1 MPQIDR
7 KVTGLNQDVTHALQA
22 IGNRPATVAEA
33 KAVRQ
38 AILLDGEIDDAEAD
52 LIAEM
57 SQKDRSQIE
66 VGSAAGS
73 ISVVPFVDDA
83 LGQLSISRLALYRR
97 KAEIVVDNGIAKG
110 KQLIEQGKH
119 LVHEAE
125 AEIKEVASEAGSA
138 FQHLYQEGKE
148 GRPKMMTVGLHC
160 RLAGRPGRVGAVQR
174 FIEHVRAHEGVW
186 LARRID
192 IARHWH
198 ENHPYRAPA
207 LRPSRME
214 FEAFVQRFGGVFEHS
229 PWVAERA
236 YELELGP
243 AHDTA
248 GGLHNALCRAFRSA
262 SESERLGVLMAHPD
276 LAGRLAAAKRLTPD
290 SAREQASAGLDA
302 LTDTERELF
311 SKLNAAYVTTFGF
324 PFIIAVKGKTKDEIL
339 AAFEQRIGNSR
350 AEEFKTAC
358 GQVERIALL
367 RLKDIL
373 PQ

>member
-148 GRPKMMTVGLHC
+148 FMTELFTYQYATTGHDALGSTPAERQANCGPSSASMVLKHCGIEPPTLTELRKLVNAPVGSSKGTYALTTHQVGEAVK
-160 RLAGRPGRVGAVQR
+160 RAAAQYGKTINYNVMPLATNVDQALATIRKQLDAGKQVILLSSNIAVQK
-174 FIEHVRAHEGVW
+174 G
-186 LARRID
+186 
-192 IARHWH
+192 
-198 ENHPYRAPA
+198 
-207 LRPSRME
+207 
-214 FEAFVQRFGGVFEHS
+214 
-229 PWVAERA
+229 
-236 YELELGP
+236 
-243 AHDTA
+243 TA
-248 GGLHNALCRAFRSA
+248 GKGHYVMVESVQPDGSLIINDPQKAVEAGLGRTHTKAQFANALSRRVNLFHAQNELIVFDQV
-262 SESERLGVLMAHPD
+262 GD
-276 LAGRLAAAKRLTPD
+276 GRLV
-290 SAREQASAGLDA
+290 S
-302 LTDTERELF
+302 
-311 SKLNAAYVTTFGF
+311 
-324 PFIIAVKGKTKDEIL
+324 
-339 AAFEQRIGNSR
+339 
-350 AEEFKTAC
+350 
-358 GQVERIALL
+358 
-367 RLKDIL
+367 
-373 PQ
+373 